1 MSQHESG
8 CTTSIFEVEPR
19 IHIQVEAGREFVRV
33 LRGQGEKK
41 KRLKLC
47 LLPFWGQLSFVSPQS
62 DEGPQTT
69 SHSE

>member
-41 KRLKLC
+41 KLAQAVPVAILGSAVFRE
-47 LLPFWGQLSFVSPQS
+47 PAIRRRAADNQPQ
-62 DEGPQTT
+62 
-69 SHSE
+69 